1 MHYTY
6 VLLSDKDGRFYT
18 GCTADIVS
26 DDSSWAGATS
36 WNGTSNG
43 AITGANHAPAR

>member
-18 GCTADIVS
+18 GFTADFFV
-26 DDSSWAGATS
+26 GRRKKLER
-36 WNGTSNG
+36 
-43 AITGANHAPAR
+43 H